1 MKQRVLLLLIL
12 VLLGPLPLIAQ
23 QEMQDVVYLKDGSVI
38 RGVIIEQVPGV
49 SLKIKTRDSNIF
61 VYKITDVEKMTKE
74 TSTDA
79 KELKVRSEKSPVLA
93 LGLSLLVPGGGQ
105 YYNGQSVK
113 GAMMTVVAAG
123 GAVVMVTGDHH
134 EAPYGLLVYA
144 VAAVWSLIDAPIAA
158 NLMNQERENSYGH
171 LLELNTRVGVAG
183 LDVAMSSK
191 GVGAKIVLHF

>member
-1 MKQRVLLLLIL
+1 MKQIALPLLIL
-12 VLLGPLPLIAQ
+12 VLLGPLSLIAQ

-38 RGVIIEQVPGV
+38 RGIIVEQVPGV
-49 SLKIKTRDSNIF
+49 SLKIKTRDSNVF
-61 VYKITDVEKMTKE
+61 VYKIADVQKMTKE

-79 KELKVRSEKSPVLA
+79 RELRGRGEKSPILA

-105 YYNGQSVK
+105 YYNGQNVK
-113 GAMMTVVAAG
+113 GAIMTIVSAG

-144 VAAVWSLIDAPIAA
+144 VAAVWSLIDAPIAT
-158 NLMNQERENSYGH
+158 NLINQERENSYGH
-171 LLELNTRVGVAG
+171 LLELKTRVGLAG
-183 LDVAMSSK
+183 MDLAVSSS